1 MSNGKMNSQR
11 YIMLLAYASLFAALS
26 YVGFQFFRID
36 IPVFDD
42 KTAFHLGNTFVVLA
56 ALFLGG
62 VWGGLSGAVGL
73 TIADLTSGYATS
85 APKTFILKLLIGLI
99 AGLIAHLVL
108 HISRHQSRQ
117 KILWKTAVAS
127 SAGLIFNIAA
137 DPFVGY
143 LYKKYIFGQ
152 PQEIASALAKM
163 SSITTSVN
171 ALLSIIMSVLLY
183 TLLRPLLEKAGL
195 FFRAEND
202 DGQKPDVDTNN
213 AGKA

>member
-1 MSNGKMNSQR
+1 MSEKNKNER
-11 YIMLLAYASLFAALS
+11 YIMLLAYAALFAALA

-36 IPVFDD
+36 IPVGDD

-73 TIADLTSGYATS
+73 TIADLTSGYVTS
-85 APKTFILKLLIGLI
+85 SPKTFILKLIIGLI
-99 AGLIAHLVL
+99 AGIIAHRLL
-108 HISRHQSRQ
+108 HISKPQPRQ
-117 KILWKTAVAS
+117 KILWKTAVAA
-127 SAGLIFNIAA
+127 SAGLLFNIFA

-152 PQEIASALAKM
+152 PQDIASALAKM
-163 SSITTSVN
+163 SALTTSVN

-195 FFRAEND
+195 FFRLEPLDGNKKSEN
-202 DGQKPDVDTNN
+202 
-213 AGKA
+213 